1 MPKAFE
7 AREKLRR
14 LRTPAL
20 RTDAD
25 WLDKCDSRRP
35 QPQRLNKGTK
45 KDAMCKHKKS
55 GCVCFIVARLRAS
68 ALRNRDMG
76 DNKALCAPTKL
87 TAKLRIHARTRKI
100 HRNKKRNIFQ
110 HRTILRTKRG
120 GKKQYCPTIT
130 TNKGTFLHLLPHSAR
145 RRVIQFVRTRLRLTH
160 TPARVYAHSAV
171 FQLLPSPF
179 TSSLY
184 SHQNV
189 AIRGEDFAF
198 VRSSPSSPEKR
209 ISTHPI
215 FSCKASSVGGST
227 GVNFCLFSSF
237 TGTFTPISLI
247 LFNLH
252 PVDCSKLG
260 EAKNGS
266 TSPFHP
272 LYSVDNKRIHSLCVK
287 R

>member
-1 MPKAFE
+1 MSSAVKAKLTTKVMTNWMILTTSMGFQALRKEGVPKAFE

-25 WLDKCDSRRP
+25 WRDKCDSRRP

-68 ALRNRDMG
+68 ALRNRDIE
-76 DNKALCAPTKL
+76 DNKALCAPTDP

-100 HRNKKRNIFQ
+100 HRNKKQTHFSASNYPPDK
-110 HRTILRTKRG
+110 TRG
-120 GKKQYCPTIT
+120 KETRLPDHHNKQGNFSPSS
-130 TNKGTFLHLLPHSAR
+130 PHSAR
-145 RRVIQFVRTRLRLTH
+145 RHVIQFVRTPLCFAL

-171 FQLLPSPF
+171 FRLLPSPF
-179 TSSLY
+179 TTSPY

-189 AIRGEDFAF
+189 TIRGEGFAF

-215 FSCKASSVGGST
+215 FSYKASSIRRHRMGE
-227 GVNFCLFSSF
+227 LLPFSSF
-237 TGTFTPISLI
+237 T
-247 LFNLH
+247 
-252 PVDCSKLG
+252 
-260 EAKNGS
+260 
-266 TSPFHP
+266 
-272 LYSVDNKRIHSLCVK
+272 
-287 R
+287 

>member
-87 TAKLRIHARTRKI
+87 TAKLRIHARTRKT
-100 HRNKKRNIFQ
+100 HRNKNRNVFQ

-120 GKKQYCPTIT
+120 RKKQDYPTIT
-130 TNKGTFLHLLPHSAR
+130 TNQGAFLHLLPHSVR
-145 RRVIQFVRTRLRLTH
+145 RRVTQFVRTPLRFAL
-160 TPARVYAHSAV
+160 TPAHVYAHSAV
-171 FQLLPSPF
+171 LRLLPSPF
-179 TSSLY
+179 TSYPY
-184 SHQNV
+184 SIQNV
-189 AIRGEDFAF
+189 TIRSEGFAV

-209 ISTHPI
+209 NLSHRL
-215 FSCKASSVGGST
+215 FSCKASSVRRLHMGE
-227 GVNFCLFSSF
+227 LLHFSSF
-237 TGTFTPISLI
+237 TGTFTRITLI
-247 LFNLH
+247 
-252 PVDCSKLG
+252 
-260 EAKNGS
+260 
-266 TSPFHP
+266 
-272 LYSVDNKRIHSLCVK
+272 I
-287 R
+287 